1 MAVDDPHFPPNPVPN
16 CWGRNSQSHTLLR
29 AFLWA
34 DRYGRGEWL
43 DGALA
48 IWLGATLRYA
58 DRFRFQQEID
68 PLTGAPVGDT
78 PDFMPTLLLY
88 LAACQ
93 RLFGV

>member
-1 MAVDDPHFPPNPVPN
+1 MGKKKLSL
-16 CWGRNSQSHTLLR
+16 GRRILR

-43 DGALA
+43 DETLA
-48 IWLGATLRYA
+48 TWLGATLRYA
-58 DRFRFQQEID
+58 DSYCFQQEID
-68 PLTGAPVGDT
+68 PLTGTPVGDT

-88 LAACQ
+88 LAACR